1 MLYIE
6 GNTIRMTRGDTV
18 YLTVPITTASGEEY
32 IVQSDDVLTL
42 SVKKAISDPEYIFQK
57 SVTGANAFHI
67 APEDT
72 AGIEYGA
79 YLYDIQLNKS
89 NGDVY
94 TIIDVSTLVI
104 MSEVTR

>member
-32 IVQSDDVLTL
+32 IVQSDDALTL
-42 SVKKAISDPEYIFQK
+42 SVKKSIYDAEYIFQK
-57 SVTGANAFHI
+57 VVTGENMFHI
-67 APEDT
+67 APVDT
-72 AGIEYGA
+72 ASIEYGS